1 MGVPTPTQVTT
12 TGRPTDQITNTA
24 ATFTSSQPAYGG
36 TYSLS
41 LKEWHE
47 AQAMTPAAQKYAS
60 AGQAPQSV
68 QLAALTNLS
77 DSLFKQYG
85 SWSSV
90 AVALSGGDPSKVTG
104 TANGTK
110 TARQTFAEGVANSVN
125 QQVESIQNNVN
136 AGSVTLKPE
145 TPTSQDISAEAAQQS
160 KEDNPV
166 GYYAANA
173 ATWGSFLTKAL
184 YGNPLEEMQP
194 TTTFAGPVGSAAQ
207 TSESA
212 AGNVA
217 ATAAATGT

>member
-1 MGVPTPTQVTT
+1 M
-12 TGRPTDQITNTA
+12 
-24 ATFTSSQPAYGG
+24 
-36 TYSLS
+36 
-41 LKEWHE
+41 
-47 AQAMTPAAQKYAS
+47 
-60 AGQAPQSV
+60 
-68 QLAALTNLS
+68 
-77 DSLFKQYG
+77 
-85 SWSSV
+85 
-90 AVALSGGDPSKVTG
+90 ALSGGDPSKVTG

-145 TPTSQDISAEAAQQS
+145 TPTSQDISAQAAQQS

-217 ATAAATGT
+217 AHRRSDGDVMASSAQALFAKAATARAQKCFAFAGRTVNGPSDQHFHIYCCLLPAELNRLKAAAFSRGLRPQ